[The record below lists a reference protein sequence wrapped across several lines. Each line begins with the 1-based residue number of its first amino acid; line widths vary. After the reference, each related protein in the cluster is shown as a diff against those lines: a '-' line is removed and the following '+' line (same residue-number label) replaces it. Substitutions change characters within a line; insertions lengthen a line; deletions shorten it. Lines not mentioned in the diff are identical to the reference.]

1 VETYLWNVELLFG
14 FIMVNV
20 KSSSILLLDVDKI
33 LTITWG
39 QKSLEYQTNFFKIF
53 WNNIVQV

>member
-1 VETYLWNVELLFG
+1 METYLWNVELLFG